1 MASGNGAGGG
11 SSGISQPVPGFGGA
25 GNGTGDCTESL
36 EFVAEFGAGIVSPG
50 GTTSGGDVGR
60 SMGCSSPGMK
70 RGSNPLG
77 ENTGRVGTG

>member
-25 GNGTGDCTESL
+25 GNGTGDCTVP
-36 EFVAEFGAGIVSPG
+36 FEFGTGIVSPG
-50 GTTSGGDVGR
+50 GTISGVVAGR